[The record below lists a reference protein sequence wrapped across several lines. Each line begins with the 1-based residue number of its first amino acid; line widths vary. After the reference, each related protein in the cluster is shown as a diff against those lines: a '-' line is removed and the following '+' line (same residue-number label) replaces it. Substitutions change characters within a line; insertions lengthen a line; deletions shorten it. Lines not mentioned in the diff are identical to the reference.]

1 MACRLAAGRGRAHRV
16 EKRRNYFRRIAGAL
30 SCAAALGGPALGG
43 AALAC
48 ELPPGVRVESE
59 RLTLSYWTIPA
70 NIVVGKPFA
79 LELAACPK
87 KGARQ
92 SEMRERIKL
101 DAHMPEHRHG
111 MNYRTKVVL
120 LGPGRYH
127 SEGWLFHMP
136 GRWEFVFDIGAER
149 LTHSVRIE

>member
-1 MACRLAAGRGRAHRV
+1 M
-16 EKRRNYFRRIAGAL
+16 EKRRNPVWRLAGAL
-30 SCAAALGGPALGG
+30 ICAVAAGG
-43 AALAC
+43 ATSSIVAC

-59 RLTLSYWTIPA
+59 RVVVSYWTIPA
-70 NIVVGKPFA
+70 KIAVGQPFV

-87 KGARQ
+87 RGAAI
-92 SEMRERIKL
+92 SERVNL

-111 MNYRTKVVL
+111 MNYRTKVVA
-120 LGPGRYH
+120 LGVGRFH

-136 GRWEFVFDIGAER
+136 GRWEFLFDLGGER

>member
-1 MACRLAAGRGRAHRV
+1 M
-16 EKRRNYFRRIAGAL
+16 EKRRNPVRRRARAL
-30 SCAAALGGPALGG
+30 STALALIAFGSV
-43 AALAC
+43 AC

-59 RLTLSYWTIPA
+59 RLRISYWTIPA
-70 NIVVGKPFA
+70 QIAVGQPFV

-87 KGARQ
+87 KGGIV
-92 SEMRERIKL
+92 SERVRL

-111 MNYRTKVVL
+111 MNYRTKVVE
-120 LGPGRYH
+120 LGTGRFH

-136 GRWEFVFDIGAER
+136 GRWEFVFDLGAER

>member
-1 MACRLAAGRGRAHRV
+1 M
-16 EKRRNYFRRIAGAL
+16 EKRRNPVRRLAGTVSSALGALAAFAAAGAT
-30 SCAAALGGPALGG
+30 
-43 AALAC
+43 AC
-48 ELPPGVRVESE
+48 ELPPGVRIESE
-59 RLTLSYWTIPA
+59 RLAVSYWTIPA
-70 NIVVGKPFA
+70 KIAVGQPFV

-87 KGARQ
+87 AGEVV
-92 SEMRERIKL
+92 SERVKL

-120 LGPGRYH
+120 LGPGRFH

-136 GRWEFVFDIGAER
+136 GRWEFVFDLGAEH

>member
-1 MACRLAAGRGRAHRV
+1 V
-16 EKRRNYFRRIAGAL
+16 EKRREIVRRLAGAVR
-30 SCAAALGGPALGG
+30 SALGALG
-43 AALAC
+43 ALASFTAGAC

-59 RLTLSYWTIPA
+59 RLSISYWTIPA
-70 NIVVGKPFA
+70 KIVVGEPFV

-87 KGARQ
+87 TGAAVV
-92 SEMRERIKL
+92 ERVKL

-111 MNYRTKVVL
+111 MNYRTKVAVK
-120 LGPGRYH
+120 GAGRFH

-136 GRWEFVFDIGAER
+136 GRWEFLFDIGPER